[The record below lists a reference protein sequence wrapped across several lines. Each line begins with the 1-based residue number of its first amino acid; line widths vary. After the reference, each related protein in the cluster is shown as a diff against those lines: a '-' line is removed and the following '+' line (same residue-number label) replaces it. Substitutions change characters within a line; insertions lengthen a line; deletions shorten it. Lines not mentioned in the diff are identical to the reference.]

1 MGKLGSATSARPQA
15 CGDNFTMQALPD
27 TLCYLNGDYTALQD
41 ARISVLDRGFIFGDG
56 IYEVIPVYQGRL
68 FRFDEHLARL
78 FRSLAEVQIPN
89 PHTPEQWRQIADAL
103 VERNAASAT
112 GEETVYIQVSRGVA
126 PRDHAMPQGI
136 TPTVFAMINPLKAQS
151 AAAREN
157 GVACVTAED
166 FRWKKGHIK
175 STSLLSAVLARQ
187 ISVEAGATETILLR
201 DGYLTEASSSNVWV
215 VKDGRV
221 LGAPRDGLVLEGIR
235 YGLIETLCKEANIP
249 FELRRIS
256 EAELRNA
263 DEVLLSSATKEVLA
277 VSRLDDQPVGSGRPG
292 PVYAQLYAG
301 YQRAKQGAP
310 AAPAID
316 AVPAAPTAVT
326 PPAQESLIEFP
337 SLFPIKVMGPKV
349 EGFVE
354 TMTAIATEH
363 DPSFEMTRVQL
374 RDSSGGKYLSV
385 TLTVTATSREQLDN
399 LYRALTAHPLAK
411 YVL

>member
-1 MGKLGSATSARPQA
+1 
-15 CGDNFTMQALPD
+15 MQALPD

-78 FRSLAEVQIPN
+78 TRSLAEVQIAN
-89 PHTPEQWRQIADAL
+89 PHTPEQWRQIADTL
-103 VERNAASAT
+103 IERNAGRST

-151 AAAREN
+151 AQAREQ

-215 VKDGRV
+215 VKNGRV

-235 YGLIETLCKEANIP
+235 YGLIETLCQEAGIP

-256 EAELRNA
+256 EAELRDA
-263 DEVLLSSATKEVLA
+263 DEVLLSSATKEVLP
-277 VSRLDDQPVGSGRPG
+277 VSRLDGAPVGDGRPG
-292 PVYAQLYAG
+292 PIYTQLYAG
-301 YQRAKQGAP
+301 YQRAKQGTPEAP
-310 AAPAID
+310 AQAE
-316 AVPAAPTAVT
+316 PAAAAT
-326 PPAQESLIEFP
+326 PPAAQESLIEFP

-349 EGFVE
+349 DGFVE